1 MAKGYEDLSR
11 RALIKLGKDYD
22 QENEAALLQF
32 LAEHCDEYED
42 VRMVE
47 KVIEKADSIS
57 QSVKNTGNTLKN
69 VVAKEA
75 SKIIDSVMDSLSDMA
90 SGV

>member
-22 QENEAALLQF
+22 QETDAALLQY
-32 LAEHCDEYED
+32 LTDHCDEYED

-47 KVIEKADSIS
+47 KAIEKADSLT
-57 QSVKNTGNTLKN
+57 QSVKNTGSTLKN

-75 SKIIDSVMDSLSDMA
+75 SKIIDSVMDTLTDM
-90 SGV
+90 VTDL